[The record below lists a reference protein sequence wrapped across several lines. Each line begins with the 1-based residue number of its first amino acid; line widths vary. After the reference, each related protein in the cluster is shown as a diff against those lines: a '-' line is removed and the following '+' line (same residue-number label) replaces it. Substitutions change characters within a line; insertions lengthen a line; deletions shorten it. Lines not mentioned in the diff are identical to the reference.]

1 MRQTLMSKTIGQC
14 LHETATTYADRP
26 ALIGGGA
33 VWTWRQ
39 TEEQSA
45 RIAAALW
52 GRGVRPGTHVGIW
65 SYSTP
70 FSAQCFYGIVRIG
83 AVAVMLNTSWNAAE
97 AAYALDYAD
106 VELLL
111 AGNGRPGS
119 AGCEDLCLEVVQ
131 KGPLPKLREIISIG
145 EGTHYPLLA
154 GMLDHAEI
162 KKLCDEQRE
171 VEQAVRPED
180 VSTILFTSGTTDRSR
195 GAMLTHFGMVNN
207 SNAMSMS
214 LRATENDK
222 YLMALPM
229 FHCFSLSANL
239 LSPLHSGAAV
249 VFPPDRHS
257 IDLMRTIE
265 AEKCTLL
272 NAVPTMLLT
281 MINNPER
288 EKIDISSLRAGILGG
303 AATTAEQYLR
313 MRKAL
318 RMRIISS
325 LGQTEATAGIT
336 MADYDDDDEVNAHT
350 VGSMLPLEEAKIISL
365 NNGETLPAGETGELC
380 IRGYNVM
387 KGYYKEE
394 PGQPTIDGEGW
405 LHTGDMGFFD
415 DRGNLHL
422 TGRRKEIIIRGG
434 ENISPAEVE
443 GYILADSRVAEAKCI
458 GVPDVYFGEEIC
470 ACVVLNSGKQ
480 ITEREIR
487 DNLAVNLSKYK
498 IPRYIL
504 LFDTFSKTGNG
515 KIALSPLRAEAWKRL
530 SITAD

>member
-1 MRQTLMSKTIGQC
+1 MRQILMSKTIGQC
-14 LHETATTYADRP
+14 LQEAAAKYADRP

-45 RIAAALW
+45 RIAAFLW
-52 GRGVRPGTHVGIW
+52 DKGIRSGSHVGVW
-65 SYSTP
+65 DYNMP
-70 FSAQCFYGIVRIG
+70 LSAQCFYAIARIG
-83 AVAVMLNTSWNAAE
+83 AIAVMLNTSWGATE

-111 AGNGRPGS
+111 VGRGRPGT
-119 AGCEDLCLEVVQ
+119 AGCEDICLEVLK

-145 EGTHYPLLA
+145 DGNHYPRLVD
-154 GMLDHAEI
+154 MLDSVEAKSDCCKAE
-162 KKLCDEQRE
+162 QT
-171 VEQAVRPED
+171 VRPED
-180 VSTILFTSGTTDRSR
+180 VSAILFTSGTTDRSK

-214 LRATENDK
+214 LRATANDK

-229 FHCFSLSANL
+229 FHCFSLSGNL

-257 IDLMRTIE
+257 IDLLRTIE

-281 MINNPER
+281 MISNPELEQR
-288 EKIDISSLRAGILGG
+288 NISSLRAGILGG
-303 AATTAEQYLR
+303 AATTPEQYSR
-313 MRKAL
+313 MRQTL
-318 RMRIISS
+318 HIRIISS

-336 MADYDDDDEVNAHT
+336 MADYDAPDEVNAHT
-350 VGSMLPLEEAKIISL
+350 VGRMLPLEEAKIISL
-365 NNGETLPAGETGELC
+365 SNGETLPAGKSGELC

-387 KGYYKEE
+387 KGYYRKE
-394 PGQPTIDGEGW
+394 PGQSVIDGEGW

-415 DRGNLHL
+415 EQENLHL

-434 ENISPAEVE
+434 ENISPAEIE
-443 GYILADSRVAEAKCI
+443 GYILADSRVEEVKCTGI
-458 GVPDVYFGEEIC
+458 PDAYFGEEIC
-470 ACVVLNSGKQ
+470 ACVVPKPGQ
-480 ITEREIR
+480 HITEQEILN
-487 DNLAVNLSKYK
+487 NLAAKLAKFKV
-498 IPRYIL
+498 PRYIL
-504 LFDTFSKTGNG
+504 FFDGFTKTGSG
-515 KIALSPLRAEAWKRL
+515 KTALPQLRAEAWKRL
-530 SITAD
+530 GITAK